1 MDELKS
7 NYTIAI
13 VTHSM
18 QQAARVSQRTAYFH
32 LGKLV
37 EVNDTDKVFT
47 NPEHQLTEN
56 YITGQYEKR
65 RKGRDM
71 EIGQHISQRYNE
83 ELEDIRNKVLQMGG
97 LVESQA
103 DKAVK
108 ALLEYDQDL
117 AKEVANSDHAVNQ
130 MEVDIDEECT
140 RVIARRQPTASDLR
154 LFITD
159 LERIGDEAEKI
170 ARYSKKLA
178 KKPNV
183 AGMHSELSH
192 LSQLV
197 MSILHDSL
205 DAFARLDADE
215 AVRILSRDAT
225 VNKEVDNLSR
235 LLITFMMEDPRH
247 IKNALR
253 VSWCARSLERI
264 GDHAQNI
271 CEYVI
276 YLVKGKDVRH
286 TSLEHIRSKYFPHDL
301 EESEEE

>member
-1 MDELKS
+1 
-7 NYTIAI
+7 
-13 VTHSM
+13 
-18 QQAARVSQRTAYFH
+18 
-32 LGKLV
+32 
-37 EVNDTDKVFT
+37 
-47 NPEHQLTEN
+47 
-56 YITGQYEKR
+56 
-65 RKGRDM
+65 M

-97 LVESQA
+97 LVETQA
-103 DKAVK
+103 EKAVK
-108 ALLEYDQDL
+108 SLLEYDQDL
-117 AKEVANSDHAVNQ
+117 AKEVANSDHEVNQ
-130 MEVDIDEECT
+130 MEVNIDEECT

-154 LFITD
+154 LVIAVVKVITD

-183 AGMHSELSH
+183 SGMHSELSH
-192 LSQLV
+192 MSQLILS
-197 MSILHDSL
+197 MLHDSL
-205 DAFARLDADE
+205 DAFARLDADD
-215 AVRILSRDAT
+215 AVRILGRDAQ

-301 EESEEE
+301 DEVNVDGSEEQ